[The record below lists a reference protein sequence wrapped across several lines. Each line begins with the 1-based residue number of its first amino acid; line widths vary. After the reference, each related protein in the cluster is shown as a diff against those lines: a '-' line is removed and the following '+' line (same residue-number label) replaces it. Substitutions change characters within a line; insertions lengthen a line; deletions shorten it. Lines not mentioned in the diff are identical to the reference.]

1 MRDPLNSNV
10 RRDEYAQ
17 AQVCLRESLA
27 RRTPHLDRMVQDA
40 WRVLNGAGDG
50 GPSGLTI
57 DRYGSYLVVS
67 AREQLPPELVSIWS
81 KAAAEALEPTGI
93 VLKTL
98 RVPVSAGTSELVFGS
113 PPPTPL
119 SVREEDAVILCDL
132 LAEGLSTG
140 LFLDQHD
147 LRRRARALASGVEVL
162 NLFAHTCAFSVHAAL
177 GGATRVTSI
186 DSSKKALRRGRE
198 NMEASGLD
206 PNLHRWFPDDV
217 HTHLERAVRRGDRYG
232 LVILDPPV
240 LGRARN
246 KTRTL
251 ADELDRLIA
260 QGLAVTADG
269 GRLLLSVHA
278 LEVSIRAL
286 RTVVANEAR
295 ALGRRAVVEEELGLP
310 AWDHPTKAE
319 GGPAE
324 GDRGDYLKTLII
336 RVG

>member
-1 MRDPLNSNV
+1 VADPPDSNV
-10 RRDEYAQ
+10 RRDEFAE
-17 AQVCLRESLA
+17 ARVCLREAQA
-27 RRTPHLDRMVQDA
+27 RRAPHLDRVVQGA

-50 GPSGLTI
+50 GPSGLTV

-67 AREQLPPELVSIWS
+67 AREQLAPELVSIWC
-81 KAAAEALEPTGI
+81 KAAAEELAPTGI

-119 SVREEDAVILCDL
+119 AIREEDAVLLCDL

-147 LRRRARALASGVEVL
+147 LRRRARTFAAGVEVL

-206 PNLHRWFPDDV
+206 PNRHRWFPDDV

-251 ADELDRLIA
+251 AEELDRLIA

-269 GRLLLSVHA
+269 GTLLLSVHA
-278 LEVSIRAL
+278 LEVSVRAL
-286 RTVVANEAR
+286 RAVVANEAR
-295 ALGRRAVVEEELGLP
+295 ALGRRAVVREELGLP
-310 AWDHPTKAE
+310 AWDHPTRAE
-319 GGPAE
+319 GDAE
-324 GDRGDYLKTLII
+324 GDRGHYLKTLI
-336 RVG
+336 VGLG